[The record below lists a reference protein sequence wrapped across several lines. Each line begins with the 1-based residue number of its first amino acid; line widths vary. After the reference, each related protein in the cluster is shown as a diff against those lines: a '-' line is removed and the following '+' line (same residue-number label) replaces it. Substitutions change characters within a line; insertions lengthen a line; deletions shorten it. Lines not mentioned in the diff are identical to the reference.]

1 MNVWL
6 IIWVCLLTAVL
17 LTGYIMTQNKR
28 TDGLKG
34 QLEGSMVIIQ
44 GNSLWPISP
53 VYIPY
58 TAIHSTLID
67 CLIKYESG
75 GRINAVGKANEK
87 GILQFKDATFKM
99 FCVDKYG
106 LGKNIWNP
114 LTQRQCADNMIGDGL
129 SFHWS
134 TLSLCD

>member
-1 MNVWL
+1 MNKRL
-6 IIWVCLLTAVL
+6 IIWFALLIAVL
-17 LTGYIMTQNKR
+17 LAGYIMNRDK
-28 TDGLKG
+28 GLSVLNE
-34 QLEGSMVIIQ
+34 QLEGSLVIIQ
-44 GNSLWPISP
+44 GNSAWPISP

-114 LTQRQCADNMIGDGL
+114 LTQRQCADNMIGDRL